1 MAINPFRFHGAE
13 DRAAS
18 GHARTWYEATAT
30 ELPRHAV
37 LEGEAQCDVAVVG
50 GGLTGLSCALS
61 LAERGYGVTLLEAR
75 RIGWGASGRNGGQL
89 LTGQRVDQITLERR
103 LGNGPARQLWDLAE
117 AAKCAVRSRMARHR
131 IECDLA
137 PGALTAAVKTTD
149 YADLQKAADH
159 LGTHYAYD
167 ALRLVDPEAMHG
179 FVASRCY
186 RGGLWDGEA
195 GHLHPLNY
203 ALGLARAAAQAGV
216 RLCEN
221 SPVLSV
227 TGSGPPVLVTDH
239 ARLRAGAVV
248 MATNGYHTGL
258 SPRIDDVVLP
268 INSFV
273 GVTRPLGPELARS
286 LLPRG
291 GCVADTRFV
300 LDYYRLTPDHRLL
313 FGGGE
318 SYGPELP
325 RRIEPIIRQRIARVF
340 PQLKGVPV
348 DYAWGGRL
356 GVTRTRMPFI
366 GTLGPDRYVAAGF
379 SGQGLAITTQAG
391 SVIAEAIAG
400 TAERFDVYARLEPR
414 ILPGGRWFRRPLI
427 TLAMTWGALQDLL

>member
-1 MAINPFRFHGAE
+1 MGAHPSF
-13 DRAAS
+13 A
-18 GHARTWYEATAT
+18 
-30 ELPRHAV
+30 
-37 LEGEAQCDVAVVG
+37 GEARCDVAVVG

-61 LAERGYGVTLLEAR
+61 LAERGYAVTLLEAK

-89 LTGQRVDQITLERR
+89 LTGQRVDQQTLEHR
-103 LGNGPARQLWDLAE
+103 LGTEAAQTLWELAE
-117 AAKCAVRSRMARHR
+117 AAKREVRGRIARHG
-131 IECDLA
+131 IPCDLA
-137 PGALTAAVKTTD
+137 AGALAAAVNDRD
-149 YADLQKAADH
+149 YADLVETAQHLQARCGYDH
-159 LGTHYAYD
+159 LRIVEQA
-167 ALRLVDPEAMHG
+167 AMPE

-186 RGGLWDGEA
+186 LGGLWDGDA

-203 ALGLARAAAQAGV
+203 ALGLAQAAGAAGAK
-216 RLCEN
+216 LFEN
-221 SPVLSV
+221 SPVLRIAP
-227 TGSGPPVLVTDH
+227 SGRP
-239 ARLRAGAVV
+239 RLTMPAGTLQADAVV

-258 SPRIDDVVLP
+258 MPRIDDVVLP

-273 GVTRPLGPELARS
+273 GVTRPLDPDFARR

-325 RRIEPIIRQRIARVF
+325 REIAPIIGQRIARIF
-340 PQLKGVPV
+340 PQLTGVRL

-356 GVTRTRMPFI
+356 GVTRSRMPYI
-366 GTLGPDRYVAAGF
+366 GRLGPDRYVAAGF

-400 TAERFDVYARLEPR
+400 TAERFDVYARLKPR
-414 ILPGGRWFRRPLI
+414 PLPGGRWFRRPLM
-427 TLAMTWGALQDLL
+427 TLAMTWGAMRDLV